1 MSKLKVERA
10 KRDWTQA
17 TLSEKSGVARAT
29 ICNIE
34 RKGIETIP
42 VYTLRKLAKALNTT
56 VQELFFSEGE
66 NII

>member
-1 MSKLKVERA
+1 MLTALEFERR
-10 KRDWTQA
+10 KQGLTQKQLYA
-17 TLSEKSGVARAT
+17 KSGVSTST

-56 VQELFFSEGE
+56 VQELFFSEE
-66 NII
+66 D

>member
-10 KRDWTQA
+10 KRDWTQT
-17 TLSEKSGVARAT
+17 TLSEKSGVSRTT
-29 ICNIE
+29 ICSIE

-56 VQELFFSEGE
+56 VQELFFSDEG
-66 NII
+66 

>member
-10 KRDWTQA
+10 KRDWTQT
-17 TLSEKSGVARAT
+17 TLSEKSGVARVT

-56 VQELFFSEGE
+56 VSELFFSECE
-66 NII
+66 E